1 MNLAQLIPLVG
12 CVWNLLLALFVLAR
26 GIQARPNRVYFC
38 LGLAIAVWNF
48 GQYQLFVAQ
57 SSEDALLWAKV
68 LWLGVIFI
76 PVLLFHLALLIAEL
90 PVFRL
95 IWITYA
101 ATLALA
107 ATLLTDWFLQSVR
120 SFGAGNYYA
129 VGGPA
134 FPVFLLLFSLVFVSL
149 LILLRQRRLALRH
162 RRSRLDALILAQ
174 GFLILLGSNDLL
186 PFLGIDRYP
195 FTQRTVYP
203 YGSIAAVFY
212 GIIIAYSVLH
222 HHIIDVQ
229 VTLSRAAAQIVR
241 FAFLVIIGVILLL
254 VASLLA
260 PGEFNSTSFLLS
272 LAVLLLSAIIASV
285 FFPRL
290 FGGQGEGLER
300 RILGDRFEYHDQI
313 TGFIQ
318 SAQWHTESR
327 VLLDELHDLLVKG
340 LRVEAFQ
347 IILLDAG
354 NRALSLLLGHPATPP
369 RAMETLEPDSPLFAH
384 FDDRR
389 VHYLASA
396 ATAKVGASATERGA
410 REQLAEFDAQF
421 CFPLRSGDTPFGLL
435 LLGHKSNGYPFTAND
450 LVLLLALASHLSL
463 VINQI
468 RLKGEILRAQELDL
482 LGRMSRGMAHDL
494 NNLLTPVQTTLHL
507 AHEGT
512 PVAELTEALL
522 PLAVRNVT
530 TMRAY
535 IRDALFFSENL
546 RLDFERA
553 DLGQLV
559 RMGAETMQAK
569 ALAKAI
575 HVDMDLPDKV
585 PVLMD
590 AVLIQR
596 LVANILSNAID
607 ASAPGSSI
615 RIHLAHLPRPDPD
628 REWLRLRVTD
638 EGEGIA
644 PENLERIFTPY
655 FTTKN
660 RGDAARG
667 FGLGL
672 AICRQIIDLHGGIL
686 DVRSERGIG
695 TTLIVELPDKPLA
708 SLIPPESES
717 ELAYA

>member
-1 MNLAQLIPLVG
+1 MRLAQFIPLVG
-12 CVWNLLLALFVLAR
+12 CVWNLLLAVFVLAR
-26 GIQARPNRVYFC
+26 GIRARPNRVYFC

-48 GQYQLFVAQ
+48 GQYQLFVAT
-57 SSEDALLWAKV
+57 SLPGALFWAKV
-68 LWLGVIFI
+68 LWCGVIFI
-76 PVLLFHLALLIAEL
+76 PVLLFHLALLVAEI
-90 PVFRL
+90 PVTRR
-95 IWITYA
+95 IWIPYAVTFATA
-101 ATLALA
+101 ATLPGDLFLLGVR
-107 ATLLTDWFLQSVR
+107 TLGPGL
-120 SFGAGNYYA
+120 YYGIA
-129 VGGPA
+129 GPA
-134 FPVFLLLFSLVFVSL
+134 FPGFLLLFSFVFVSL
-149 LILLRQRRLALRH
+149 FILLRQRRLALRH
-162 RRSRLDALILAQ
+162 RRARLDALIVAQ
-174 GFLILLGSNDLL
+174 GFLVLLGTNDIL
-186 PFLGIDRYP
+186 PFLGIDQYP
-195 FTQRTVYP
+195 FTETTVYP

-229 VTLSRAAAQIVR
+229 VTLSRAAAQTVR
-241 FAFLVIIGVILLL
+241 FAFLVVIGVILLL

-260 PGEFNSTSFLLS
+260 PGHFTAASFLLS
-272 LAVLLLSAIIASV
+272 LTVLLLSAIIASV

-300 RILGDRFEYHDQI
+300 RLLGDRFEYHDQI
-313 TGFIQ
+313 SKFIH

-340 LRVEAFQ
+340 LRVETFQ

-354 NRALSLLLGHPATPP
+354 NRALTLLLSHPATPP
-369 RAMETLEPDSPLFAH
+369 RAMETLEIDSPLFAH
-384 FDDRR
+384 FDDLR
-389 VHYLASA
+389 VEYLAAST
-396 ATAKVGASATERGA
+396 TAKVGATGIERHA
-410 REQLAEFDAQF
+410 REQLADFESQF

-435 LLGHKSNGYPFTAND
+435 LLGHKSNGDPFTAND
-450 LVLLLALASHLSL
+450 LVLLLALAGHLSL

-507 AHEGT
+507 AQEGT
-512 PVAELTEALL
+512 SVAELTEDLL
-522 PLAVRNVT
+522 PLALRNVT

-546 RLDFERA
+546 RLDFQAA
-553 DLGQLV
+553 DLSQLV
-559 RMGAETMQAK
+559 RIASETMQAK

-575 HVDMDLPDKV
+575 HVDMDLPDHV
-585 PVLMD
+585 SVLMD

-607 ASAPGSSI
+607 ASAPSSSI
-615 RIHLAHLPRPDPD
+615 RIQLAHLPRPDPQ
-628 REWLRLRVTD
+628 RAWFRLRITD
-638 EGEGIA
+638 AGEGIA

-686 DVRSERGIG
+686 DVQSQRGVG
-695 TTLIVELPDKPLA
+695 TTMIVELPDKPL
-708 SLIPPESES
+708 LTQIPPEPL